1 MIKCVIMK
9 LVKSKYLIIV
19 AASAFMMLGACK
31 SNEGTLTYLKDIK
44 ESPSGT
50 IDMQSCT
57 IRIVPD
63 DELIITVNSYNPN
76 ATAAYNVP
84 LTNPSTRSALVQMT
98 QPAIQT
104 YLVNKDGNILFPRLG
119 VIHVAGKTTNELE
132 KELAA
137 LISKEVS
144 DPFVH
149 VEIRSFKVLVLGE
162 VNAPGTKYV
171 DRERYT
177 IFDALADAGDLTIY
191 GERTNV
197 LLIRE
202 ENGKKNYVH
211 LNLQD
216 SKIMSSPYFFL
227 RQNDVIYV
235 EPNGIR
241 TDNSKYNTNNAF
253 KLSVTSTIVSAA
265 SIIASLVIALTVKR
279 K

>member
-1 MIKCVIMK
+1 
-9 LVKSKYLIIV
+9 
-19 AASAFMMLGACK
+19 
-31 SNEGTLTYLKDIK
+31 
-44 ESPSGT
+44 
-50 IDMQSCT
+50 MQSYS

-119 VIHVAGKTTNELE
+119 LIHVAGKTTNELE
-132 KELAA
+132 KELTV

-171 DRERYT
+171 DRDRYT

-191 GERTNV
+191 GERTSV

>member
-1 MIKCVIMK
+1 MNIN
-9 LVKSKYLIIV
+9 KSKLFI
-19 AASAFMMLGACK
+19 FMATTALLALGSCK
-31 SNEGTLTYLKDIK
+31 SNEGALTYFKDIK
-44 ESPSGT
+44 ENPSGT
-50 IDMQSCT
+50 INMPSYE

-98 QPAIQT
+98 QPAIQP
-104 YLVNKDGNILFPRLG
+104 YLVDKDGYINFPRLG
-119 VIHVAGKTTNELE
+119 KIHVAGKTTVELE
-132 KELAA
+132 RELTKE
-137 LISKEVS
+137 ISKEVS

-149 VEIRSFKVLVLGE
+149 VELRSFKVLVLGE

-171 DRERYT
+171 DKDRYSV
-177 IFDALADAGDLTIY
+177 FDALADAGDLTIY
-191 GERTNV
+191 GERTKI

-202 ENGKKNYVH
+202 ENGKKNYIH
-211 LNLQD
+211 LNLQEA
-216 SKIMSSPYFFL
+216 SIMSSPYFFL

-235 EPNGIR
+235 EPNAIR
-241 TDNSKYNTNNAF
+241 TDNSKYNTNNSF